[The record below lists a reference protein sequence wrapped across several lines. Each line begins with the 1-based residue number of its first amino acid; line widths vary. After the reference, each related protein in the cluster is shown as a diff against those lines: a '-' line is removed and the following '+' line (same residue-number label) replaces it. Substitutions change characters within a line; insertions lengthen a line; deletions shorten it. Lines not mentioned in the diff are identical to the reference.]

1 MSPSVSQLDQ
11 ESRDEFQQRLKRI
24 EGQAR
29 GVQRMIDEG
38 RDCVAIIDQIAAA
51 RAAMNSLS
59 ADMIETFALYCLNNA
74 DDFATNEAAV
84 AQAVKAIV
92 RSGR

>member
-11 ESRDEFQQRLKRI
+11 ESRDQFQQRLKRI

-29 GVQRMIDEG
+29 GIQRMIDEG

-59 ADMIETFALYCLNNA
+59 ADMIETFALYCLNHP